1 MAEAFGPQRL
11 HLDGRREVKMADK
24 VGFGMVGCGVIAP
37 FHAKGIEETPGA
49 ELVAACDPNEAAAKE
64 FCETHNNIPS
74 YTVLEKMLNREDLH
88 AVCIC
93 TPSGMHS
100 DQAVAAA
107 RARKHVLCE
116 KPLDITLPKIDR
128 MIQVCREEGV
138 KLGGIFQRRTYPTS
152 IQVRDAVQNGLLG
165 RMVLADI
172 YQKFYRSPEY
182 YLSGAWR
189 GTWAMDGGGAL
200 MNQGVHG
207 IDLLL
212 WIMGD
217 VKSVV
222 AKADHL
228 VRDIEVEDTAAAI
241 VTFQNGAFGV
251 IEGATSCNPG
261 QEARFEL
268 HGEKGTIVLTD
279 AGIRRWAV
287 AKGDKHL
294 AEDED
299 IAPQEERAHGV
310 ADPKAISAEGH
321 ITLISD
327 FVDAIQNDREPMV
340 TPESARKPVELILAI
355 YESATTGREVTLPL
369 TY

>member
-1 MAEAFGPQRL
+1 MDE
-11 HLDGRREVKMADK
+11 KI
-24 VGFGMVGCGVIAP
+24 GFGIIGCGVIAP
-37 FHAKGIEETPGA
+37 FHAKAIQETPDA
-49 ELVAACDPNEAAAKE
+49 ELVAACDPVEEAARKFSAE
-64 FCETHNNIPS
+64 HNNLP
-74 YTVLEKMLNREDLH
+74 YHTNLEEMLKRDDVH

-107 RARKHVLCE
+107 RAKKHVLCE

-128 MIQVCREEGV
+128 MIAACKEEGV
-138 KLGGIFQRRTYPTS
+138 KLGGIFQRRTYPAS
-152 IQVRDAVQNGLLG
+152 IQVRDAVQGGLLG
-165 RMVLADI
+165 KMVLGDI

-182 YLSGAWR
+182 YRSGAWR
-189 GTWAMDGGGAL
+189 GTWEMDGGGAL

-217 VKSVV
+217 VKSIV

-261 QEARFEL
+261 QETKLEL
-268 HGEKGTIVLTD
+268 HGDKGTIILTD
-279 AGIRRWAV
+279 AGIQRWALSTP
-287 AKGDKHL
+287 DKHL
-294 AEDED
+294 AEDKD
-299 IAPQEERAHGV
+299 IAPQEKIAHGV
-310 ADPKAISAEGH
+310 SDPKAISVEGH
-321 ITLISD
+321 IALVRD
-327 FVDAIQNDREPMV
+327 LVEAIKNDRQPMV

-355 YESATTGREVTLPL
+355 YESARTGREVTLPL
-369 TY
+369 RS

>member
-1 MAEAFGPQRL
+1 
-11 HLDGRREVKMADK
+11 MADRI
-24 VGFGMVGCGVIAP
+24 GFGMIGCGVIAP
-37 FHAKGIEETPGA
+37 FHAKGIEETPDA
-49 ELVAACDPNEAAAKE
+49 ELVAACDANEDAAKKFSAE
-64 FCETHNNIPS
+64 HNNIP
-74 YTVLEKMLNREDLH
+74 YYADPNEMLRRDDVR

-100 DQAVAAA
+100 EQAVAAA
-107 RARKHVLCE
+107 RAKKHVLCE

-128 MIQVCREEGV
+128 MIAACKEEGV
-138 KLGGIFQRRTYPTS
+138 KLGGIFQRRTYPAS
-152 IQVRDAVQNGLLG
+152 IQVRDAVRGGLLG
-165 RMVLADI
+165 KMVLGDI

-189 GTWAMDGGGAL
+189 GTWEMDGGGAL

-228 VRDIEVEDTAAAI
+228 VRHIEVEDTVAAI
-241 VTFQNGAFGV
+241 VTFESGSFGV

-261 QEARFEL
+261 EPARFEL
-268 HGEKGTIVLTD
+268 HGEKGTIILTD

-287 AKGDKHL
+287 SKDDKHL
-294 AEDED
+294 AEDDE
-299 IAPQEERAHGV
+299 IAPQEERVHGV
-310 ADPKAISAEGH
+310 SDPKAISTEGH
-321 ITLISD
+321 IALIRD
-327 FVDAIQNDREPMV
+327 FVEAIQNDRKPMV
-340 TPESARKPVELILAI
+340 SPQSARKPVELILAI
-355 YESATTGREVTLPL
+355 YESARTGREVTLPL
-369 TY
+369 SS

>member
-1 MAEAFGPQRL
+1 
-11 HLDGRREVKMADK
+11 MADK

-37 FHAKGIEETPGA
+37 FHAKGIRETPDA
-49 ELVAACDPNEAAAKE
+49 ELAAACDPNEEAAQKFSE
-64 FCETHNNIPS
+64 EHNSVPY
-74 YTVLEKMLNREDLH
+74 YTDLEEMLERDDVD

-100 DQAVAAA
+100 DQAVMAA
-107 RARKHVLCE
+107 RAKKHVLCE

-128 MIQVCREEGV
+128 MIAVCREEGV
-138 KLGGIFQRRTYPTS
+138 KLGGIFQRRTYEAS
-152 IQVRDAVQNGLLG
+152 RRVRDAVHSGLLG
-165 RMVLADI
+165 RMVLGDI

-182 YLSGAWR
+182 YRSGAWR
-189 GTWAMDGGGAL
+189 GTWEMDGGGAL

-222 AKADHL
+222 ARADHL

-241 VTFQNGAFGV
+241 VTFENGALGV

-261 QEARFEL
+261 EAARLEL
-268 HGEKGTIVLTD
+268 HGERGTIILTD
-279 AGIRRWAV
+279 SGIARWAV
-287 AKGDKHL
+287 AKGGRHL
-294 AEDED
+294 AENHK
-299 IAPQEERAHGV
+299 IARQEERAHGV
-310 ADPKAISAEGH
+310 SDPRAISAEGH
-321 ITLISD
+321 IALIRD
-327 FVDAIQNDREPMV
+327 FVDAIKNDREPMV

-355 YESATTGREVTLPL
+355 YESARTGQEVTLPL
-369 TY
+369 GS